1 MASESAKKP
10 ISFRLSEPLMDLL
23 IHRASQLDVSP
34 HEIAKRIVV
43 DFLQDADRARLLD
56 ELKATRQGMEQDL
69 ARLRKDLART
79 LETVVLNTN
88 PEIEPAQVRAWI
100 SKHLSK

>member
-1 MASESAKKP
+1 MASEPPKKP
-10 ISFRLSEPLMDLL
+10 ISFRLSEPLMDVLM
-23 IHRASQLDVSP
+23 HRATELDVSA

-43 DFLQDADRARLLD
+43 DFLQDAERTRVLD
-56 ELKATRQGMEQDL
+56 ELKMTRQGMEQDL

-88 PEIEPAQVRAWI
+88 PEIEPAQVRAWVN
-100 SKHLSK
+100 KHLSK